1 MSRATLSRQDGW
13 DKNKLVR
20 CAPCRMRS
28 DRWSDSAL
36 DQGVRDGHA
45 EARLGVREA
54 LVLAVIPVALR
65 VREDHDPVGREGR
78 QRVLERDRRL
88 ALAGVA
94 GRGDAVLLEAL
105 DGLGLRGLG
114 L

>member
-1 MSRATLSRQDGW
+1 MSLATLARQDGW

-28 DRWSDSAL
+28 DRRSDSAF

-54 LVLAVIPVALR
+54 LVLAVVAVALG
-65 VREDHDPVGREGR
+65 VREDDDPVGREGG

-88 ALAGVA
+88 ALAGLA
-94 GRGDAVLLEAL
+94 GSGDALLLEPL
-105 DGLGLRGLG
+105 D
-114 L
+114 